1 MWRESFPNGVKHPN
15 RQRIPNPI
23 ELVESALMD
32 SGITLSSD
40 LHIGF
45 VACLGLVKQ
54 VSEDEFE
61 YESDLKWMDTKFCL

>member
-1 MWRESFPNGVKHPN
+1 MTALCVEGIFSKWGEAPQSSEDTEPKL
-15 RQRIPNPI
+15 

-45 VACLGLVKQ
+45 VAS
-54 VSEDEFE
+54 SET
-61 YESDLKWMDTKFCL
+61 SVGR